1 MSFESFGLSD
11 HLLRGVLS
19 AGYENPTEIQIKAIP
34 AALSGRDV
42 IGRAQTGTGK
52 TAAFMLPIL
61 DRLSAGPQQNEG
73 RKKVRA
79 LVVTPTREL
88 ALQNEQF
95 GINYGKFMRIK
106 TVAIFGGVSIGNQID
121 ALRRGVDIVI
131 ATPGRLLDHM
141 NRRTVNLSQVEIA
154 VLDEADRMLDMGFID
169 QVRRI
174 IQVLPRDRQTMLF
187 GATLPSEVRSLALRY
202 MRDPV
207 TVEAG
212 VARNPAEIIT
222 QQVYSVGRDKK
233 IDLLIELLKSP
244 EMESV
249 LVFSRTRHGADRI
262 TRRLERAGVNAIAI
276 HSDRSQAQRIRAL
289 EGFKRGRC
297 QVLVAT
303 DIAARGIDVQGISCV
318 VNFDVPA
325 CPEDYIHRVGR
336 TGRAENPGDAVTL
349 VAFDEEPNLR
359 SIERFIGRELERKE
373 HPNFPAEFKIN
384 VKRQYEARDGAQLR
398 GSGGRRFGRKSRA
411 RRAA

>member
-11 HLLRGVLS
+11 HLLRGVLA

-34 AALSGRDV
+34 LALSGKDV

-61 DRLSAGPQQNEG
+61 DRLSAGPQNG
-73 RKKVRA
+73 GKKKVRA

-95 GINYGKFMRIK
+95 AIKYGKFMQIK
-106 TVAIFGGVSIGNQID
+106 TVATFGGVSIGNQID
-121 ALRRGVDIVI
+121 ALRRGMDMVI
-131 ATPGRLLDHM
+131 ATPGRLLDHL
-141 NRRTVNLSQVEIA
+141 NRGTVNLSQVEIV

-187 GATLPSEVRSLALRY
+187 SATMPSEIKSLALRY
-202 MRDPV
+202 MKDPV

-212 VARNPAEIIT
+212 IARNPAEAIN
-222 QQVYSVGRDKK
+222 QQVYRIGRENK
-233 IDLLIELLKSP
+233 IDLLIELLKNP
-244 EMESV
+244 EMKSV

-262 TRRLERAGVNAIAI
+262 TRRLEHSGVKATAI

-289 EGFKRGRC
+289 EGFKRGHC

-318 VNFDVPA
+318 VNFDVPDS
-325 CPEDYIHRVGR
+325 PEDYIHRVGR
-336 TGRAENPGDAVTL
+336 TGRMDNAGDAVTL
-349 VAFDEEPNLR
+349 VAFDEESNLNR
-359 SIERFIGRELERKE
+359 VERFIGRELERKE

-384 VKRQYEARDGAQLR
+384 VPRQHEARAGAQFR
-398 GSGGRRFGRKSRA
+398 TNSGRRFGRKSCRQRVA
-411 RRAA
+411 